1 MQKIMTYFLLV
12 ISILT
17 ITGSCLAFSSMKNN
31 ENIEFLKSYGW
42 EVKENPIEKVNI
54 KIPDTFDD
62 VYSNY
67 NALQLEA
74 GLDLS
79 AFKGKPAIRYTYEVT
94 NYPEN
99 IDQQVRANI
108 ILVDNT
114 PVAGDI
120 MTTHLSGFM
129 HSLCYPQNPVAK

>member
-1 MQKIMTYFLLV
+1 MQKIMAYFLLV

-31 ENIEFLKSYGW
+31 ENIEFLNSYGW
-42 EVKENPIEKVNI
+42 EVLETPLEKVSINI
-54 KIPDTFDD
+54 PEVFDD
-62 VYSNY
+62 VYNNY
-67 NALQLEA
+67 NSLQLEA

-79 AFKGKPAIRYTYEVT
+79 KYKGKSAVRYTYSVL
-94 NYPEN
+94 NYPE
-99 IDQQVRANI
+99 DVGEDVRANI

-120 MTTHLSGFM
+120 MTTSISGFM
-129 HSLCYPQNPVAK
+129 HSLCYPENH